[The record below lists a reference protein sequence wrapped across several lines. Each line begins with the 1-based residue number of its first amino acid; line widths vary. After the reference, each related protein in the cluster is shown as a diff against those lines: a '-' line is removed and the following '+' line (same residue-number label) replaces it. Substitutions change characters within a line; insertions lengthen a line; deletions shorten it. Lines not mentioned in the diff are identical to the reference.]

1 MLVDLGRNDIGRVAV
16 PGTVQVIRE
25 TEVER
30 YSHVMHLVSE
40 VQGEL
45 RPGCDG
51 WDALF
56 ACFPAGT
63 LSGAPKVRAM
73 EIIDEL
79 EEVRRGV
86 YGGAVGYRNAT
97 GDLDSCIAIRTMVE
111 RGGVAHL
118 QAGAGIVYDS
128 VPSSELEECRNKAS
142 ALVEAV
148 AMAET
153 ALKP

>member
-1 MLVDLGRNDIGRVAV
+1 
-16 PGTVQVIRE
+16 
-25 TEVER
+25 
-30 YSHVMHLVSE
+30 MHLVSE

-45 RPGCDG
+45 RSECDG

-63 LSGAPKVRAM
+63 LSGSAQARAM
-73 EIIDEL
+73 EIIDDL

-97 GDLDSCIAIRTMVE
+97 GDFDSCIAIRTMVE

-128 VPSSELEECRNKAS
+128 VPETELDECLNKAN

-148 AMAET
+148 AMAE
-153 ALKP
+153 AASGAEVSSLSY